1 MIFHYTAIFFP
12 IFYLRRITLKEKEL
26 TGYPSID
33 KPWLKYYS
41 DEAINATLPKWGLFE
56 NIYEN
61 NKQHLHS
68 IALMYWGN
76 HISYQTLFDSIVG
89 AKDLLSDLQISQG
102 DIVSFVS
109 VITPEMVYLF
119 YACNMLG
126 AVCNMIDPRL
136 SATEKAEKIE
146 KTNSRI
152 LIVLDACGDD
162 LGSIVELAGC
172 VQSIILLPVQ
182 KSMGFGIKVGYSLSN
197 FFKTRS
203 LKKSKTDNLI
213 YWNQRFHKRP
223 YCNEHSKAN
232 DSNAPAAI
240 FYTGGTTGEAKGVLL
255 STYSINAIAEQF
267 RGLTGGFHAGD
278 TWLTLSV
285 PFVAYAMI
293 CSLHLPLSLGMNC
306 VIELYDVPKMA
317 KSILKKKIKHISAT
331 PLLYAKL
338 LDMIDTKEQDL
349 SFLEMPISGGD
360 KLNAVLYQKVNHLL
374 NRNGCPWNVCSG
386 YGMTEVSSAA
396 SVSHRGKS
404 NKAGSSGIPFPNTI
418 ISAFDPK
425 TNKECRIG
433 QRGEIR
439 ISGPGVMLGY
449 YGNTQKTADILWIDE
464 KGNRWIRTGDLGYI
478 DEDGC
483 VFILERIK
491 RLLIKYD
498 GFKVF
503 PSHVEEAALHSS
515 YIENCCCVGKNDV
528 INQCGELPV
537 LFVTLKNAAERETAI
552 ADVQKHCNQELAEYS
567 RPSIIQVIDSL
578 PITHAGKVDYRALEQ
593 EAARME

>member
-1 MIFHYTAIFFP
+1 MQS
-12 IFYLRRITLKEKEL
+12 EKFL

-41 DEAINATLPKWGLFE
+41 EEAINATLPKWGLFE

-61 NKQHLHS
+61 NKQRLCS
-68 IALMYWGN
+68 TALTYWGN
-76 HISYQTLFDSIVG
+76 YISYQTLFDSIVS
-89 AKDLLSDLQISQG
+89 AKDLLAKLHVSQG

-152 LIVLDACGDD
+152 LVILDACGDD
-162 LGSIVELAGC
+162 LDSIAELAGC

-182 KSMGFGIKVGYSLSN
+182 NSMGFGIKVGYSLSSL
-197 FFKTRS
+197 FKTHP
-203 LKKSKTDNLI
+203 LMNSKTDKLI
-213 YWNQRFHKRP
+213 YWNQCFQKRP
-223 YCNEHSKAN
+223 YCNEHSEAN
-232 DSNAPAAI
+232 DPDAPAAI

-267 RGLTGGFHAGD
+267 RGLTGGFQAGD

-293 CSLHLPLSLGMNC
+293 CSLHLPLSLKMNC
-306 VIELYDVPKMA
+306 MIELYDVPKMA

-360 KLNAVLYQKVNHLL
+360 KLNAALYQKVNQMF
-374 NRNGCPWNVCSG
+374 NRNGCKWNVCSG

-396 SVSHRGKS
+396 SVSHKGCS
-404 NKAGSSGIPFPNTI
+404 NKAGSSGIPLPNTI
-418 ISAFDPK
+418 ISAFDPE
-425 TNKECRIG
+425 TNEECRIG
-433 QRGEIR
+433 QNGEIR

-449 YGNTQKTADILWIDE
+449 YGNPQKTADILWVDE
-464 KGNRWIRTGDLGYI
+464 NGNRWVCTGDLGYI

-503 PSHVEEAALHSS
+503 PSHIEEAALHSS

-528 INQCGELPV
+528 INQCGEIPV
-537 LFVTLKNAAERETAI
+537 LFVTLKNAAEREVAI
-552 ADVQKHCNQELAEYS
+552 ADVHKICSQELAEYS
-567 RPSIIQVIDSL
+567 MPRVIHVIDSL
-578 PITHAGKVDYRALEQ
+578 PITHAGKVDYRALEKQ
-593 EAARME
+593 AENIKLEKE